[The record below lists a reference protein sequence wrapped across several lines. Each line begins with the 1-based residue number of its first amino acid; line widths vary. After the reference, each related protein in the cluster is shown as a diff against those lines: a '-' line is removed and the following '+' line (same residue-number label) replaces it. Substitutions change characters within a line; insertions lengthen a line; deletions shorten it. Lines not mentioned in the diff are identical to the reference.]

1 MKYQRHERS
10 VYYLEW
16 YIWVAEVIVVI
27 VLVVVVMVV
36 VVGVMER
43 RKENNLVSILLDVL
57 IPSFLYFVC

>member
-1 MKYQRHERS
+1 MKYQRHEIS

-16 YIWVAEVIVVI
+16 YIWVAEVTVVI

-43 RKENNLVSILLDVL
+43 RKENN
-57 IPSFLYFVC
+57 